1 MVFQSIA
8 ICLLFIFYACYFIKM
23 LMQKKK
29 GIQTDHIGKGKTG
42 YVKIIE
48 IVMKIASIAVPI
60 TELISILLN
69 TGNLP
74 AGFRIAGII
83 IAAFGDG
90 FFVVAVLTMRD
101 SWRAGV
107 SENERTELVT
117 DGIFKISRNPAF
129 LGFNLVYIGILCMF
143 FNPVLLIISLCAI
156 VSFHLQIVFVEEI
169 FLVKVFGQDYINYK
183 NTVRRY
189 LGRK

>member
-69 TGNLP
+69 
-74 AGFRIAGII
+74 AGKKSASRFRVAGII
-83 IAAFGDG
+83 SRSF
-90 FFVVAVLTMRD
+90 
-101 SWRAGV
+101 WRW
-107 SENERTELVT
+107 L
-117 DGIFKISRNPAF
+117 
-129 LGFNLVYIGILCMF
+129 LCCC
-143 FNPVLLIISLCAI
+143 STSDA
-156 VSFHLQIVFVEEI
+156 
-169 FLVKVFGQDYINYK
+169 
-183 NTVRRY
+183 
-189 LGRK
+189 

>member
-74 AGFRIAGII
+74 AGFRIVGII

-107 SENERTELVT
+107 SENKRT
-117 DGIFKISRNPAF
+117 
-129 LGFNLVYIGILCMF
+129 
-143 FNPVLLIISLCAI
+143 LCAI

-183 NTVRRY
+183 NSVRRY

>member
-74 AGFRIAGII
+74 AGFRNCRHHHRS
-83 IAAFGDG
+83 F
-90 FFVVAVLTMRD
+90 
-101 SWRAGV
+101 WRW
-107 SENERTELVT
+107 L
-117 DGIFKISRNPAF
+117 
-129 LGFNLVYIGILCMF
+129 LCCC
-143 FNPVLLIISLCAI
+143 STYDA
-156 VSFHLQIVFVEEI
+156 
-169 FLVKVFGQDYINYK
+169 
-183 NTVRRY
+183 
-189 LGRK
+189 

>member
-29 GIQTDHIGKGKTG
+29 GIQIDHIGKGKTG

-107 SENERTELVT
+107 SENERT
-117 DGIFKISRNPAF
+117 
-129 LGFNLVYIGILCMF
+129 
-143 FNPVLLIISLCAI
+143 LCAI

-183 NTVRRY
+183 NSVRRY